1 VRVVGGIVCMERV
14 YQEIWSDVNNKL
26 KLDKTGDVKKHVN
39 LEVLEDAIENILLT
53 RKGERVMRPSFGSI
67 LEYFLMEPISR
78 ATAHKIG
85 LEILDVL
92 SKQESRIV
100 VNRVE
105 VVADYDLGG
114 YRIKIDAVV
123 KELNMPYIV
132 ERVILV

>member
-1 VRVVGGIVCMERV
+1 MKKV

-26 KLDKTGDVKKHVN
+26 LLNDIGDIRKDVN
-39 LEVLEDAIENILLT
+39 LEVLGGAIENILLT
-53 RKGERVMRPSFGSI
+53 RKGERVMRPGFGSM
-67 LEYFLMEPISR
+67 LEYFLMEPISM

-92 SKQESRIV
+92 SKQESRIKV
-100 VNRVE
+100 DRVE

-114 YRIKIDAVV
+114 YHVKIDAVV
-123 KELNMPYIV
+123 KELNMPYII

>member
-1 VRVVGGIVCMERV
+1 MRRV

-26 KLDKTGDVKKHVN
+26 MLNDVGDIRKDVN

-53 RKGERVMRPSFGSI
+53 RKGERVMRPGFGSM
-67 LEYFLMEPISR
+67 LEYFLMEPISMS
-78 ATAHKIG
+78 TAHKIG

-92 SKQESRIV
+92 SKQEPRIKV
-100 VNRVE
+100 DRVE
-105 VVADYDLGG
+105 VIADSELGG
-114 YRIKIDAVV
+114 YHVKINAVV

>member
-1 VRVVGGIVCMERV
+1 MNVKRV

-26 KLDKTGDVKKHVN
+26 LLNDIGDIKKDVN
-39 LEVLEDAIENILLT
+39 LEVLGDAIENILLT
-53 RKGERVMRPSFGSI
+53 RKGERVMRPSFGSM
-67 LEYFLMEPISR
+67 LEYFLMEPINK

-114 YRIKIDAVV
+114 YCIKIDAVV